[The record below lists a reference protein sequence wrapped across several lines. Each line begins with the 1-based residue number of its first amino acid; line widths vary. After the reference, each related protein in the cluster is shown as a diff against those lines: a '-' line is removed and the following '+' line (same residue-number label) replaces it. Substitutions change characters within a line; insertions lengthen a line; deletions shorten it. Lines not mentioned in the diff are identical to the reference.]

1 MPRNSYVTS
10 KDNILPCNENVF
22 KEVLDYLF
30 SLVSSGIL
38 SLVTTRWRNDVY
50 SSCTACLGLA
60 SWCLSS
66 SWSWCL
72 SLTFTL
78 DAAKVSLSINKES
91 LFLNWG
97 TRWMINNYDGRRTL
111 SSKKEISLVCST
123 SLISC
128 WCYLVLL
135 SLIDY
140 SNLIITGW
148 NSFIYCGGL
157 IFCCI
162 LSLILAFSLITGG
175 WLGLISNIAASTF
188 SCRSIREVL
197 DPQVFSILDNNPV
210 ISDFETLELN
220 LTQEI
225 L

>member
-1 MPRNSYVTS
+1 MPRNSCVTS

-22 KEVLDYLF
+22 KEVLGLF
-30 SLVSSGIL
+30 SLASSGIL
-38 SLVTTRWRNDVY
+38 SLVTTSWRSYVCR
-50 SSCTACLGLA
+50 SCTTCLGLI
-60 SWCLSS
+60 SCCLSF

-72 SLTFTL
+72 STTCTL
-78 DAAKVSLSINKES
+78 VVSLSLNKES
-91 LFLNWG
+91 LFLNRG
-97 TRWMINNYDGRRTL
+97 TRWLINNYDGRRIL
-111 SSKKEISLVCST
+111 SSKKELSFVCST

-128 WCYLVLL
+128 WWCLVLL
-135 SLIDY
+135 SLIAF
-140 SNLIITGW
+140 STLVATGW
-148 NSFIYCGGL
+148 NSFIYWGGL

-162 LSLILAFSLITGG
+162 LSLILTFSLITGG
-175 WLGLISNIAASTF
+175 WLSLISNIAASTF

-210 ISDFETLELN
+210 ISDFESLELN

>member
-1 MPRNSYVTS
+1 
-10 KDNILPCNENVF
+10 
-22 KEVLDYLF
+22 
-30 SLVSSGIL
+30 
-38 SLVTTRWRNDVY
+38 
-50 SSCTACLGLA
+50 
-60 SWCLSS
+60 
-66 SWSWCL
+66 
-72 SLTFTL
+72 
-78 DAAKVSLSINKES
+78 
-91 LFLNWG
+91 
-97 TRWMINNYDGRRTL
+97 MINNYDGRRTL